1 MQNFRK
7 LYLELS
13 QKIKDN
19 LPEIEWIDLWHSQV
33 YNLADEHPFPTPA
46 VFLAFRSS
54 GIKNVGLKVQQVTLQ
69 VDVFLFYETFADTY
83 AGGINQTEAI
93 AFLDSMD
100 GINKVFHGSNGQEYS
115 SMSRKGFSPVDTGG
129 SANLYLMTYEC
140 LLMDYS
146 ANVEDGEG
154 TFADMEVESFVIS

>member
-1 MQNFRK
+1 MQNFRN

-13 QKIKDN
+13 TKIKN
-19 LPEIEWIDLWHSQV
+19 NISEIEWIDLWHSQV
-33 YNLADEHPFPTPA
+33 FNLADEHPFPTPA
-46 VFLAFRSS
+46 VFLAFRSG
-54 GIKNVGLKVQQVTLQ
+54 GIKNIGLKVQQVTLQ

-83 AGGINQTEAI
+83 AGGINQKEAI

-100 GINKVFHGSNGQEYS
+100 AINKIFHGSSGENYS

-146 ANVEDGEG
+146 ANVQDGEG
-154 TFADMEVESFVIS
+154 TFAEMEIKNFILP

>member
-1 MQNFRK
+1 MQNFRE
-7 LYLELS
+7 LFMELS
-13 QKIKDN
+13 IKITAN
-19 LPEIEWIDLWHSQV
+19 IPEIAWVDLWHSQV
-33 YNLADEHPFPTPA
+33 FNLADEHPFPTPA

-54 GIKNVGLKVQQVTLQ
+54 GIKNIGLKVQQVTLQ

-83 AGGINQTEAI
+83 AGGINQNEAF

-100 GINKVFHGSNGQEYS
+100 AINKIFHGSSGTNYS

-146 ANVEDGEG
+146 ANEQDGEG
-154 TFADMEVESFVIS
+154 TFADLEVEKFIVH